1 MSDVNDL
8 ASYDKTFARDEDP
21 IKDATAAALKR
32 ILDPLIEL
40 MLDAGLTV
48 QEVNKLLRD
57 RAVRL
62 ASRRVTRDIGR
73 ESKSRVA
80 IITGLPRSEVTKILN
95 SPDTRITVK
104 PDQHLARRVLA
115 AWFDTPTFLSV
126 NGDPAILSIFGKKRS
141 FESLVK
147 KQGSGI
153 PVRAMLDALMQLGA
167 IEQLPDQKVRA
178 KVRVPVLTGL
188 TSSSIAAVGERGKDL
203 IQTLTHNMK
212 YSTPP
217 YFEATALIED
227 ADLEMAAVAKREV
240 AEQGANFI
248 SSAAALFN
256 RTKKHRHSKARRKT
270 SAKCRL
276 GVTVFYFQ
284 DEPISDTFIPKT
296 ELTSRRKNLRRK

>member
-1 MSDVNDL
+1 MNDL

-147 KQGSGI
+147 KHGSGI

>member
-147 KQGSGI
+147 KHGSGI